1 MMGIVSH
8 QIKGNTCS
16 ASGSFEFA
24 FLKDI
29 KELILRTIPAFAGQ
43 RDDLISLKNGVYRI
57 EEGVLYIKAT
67 RIYFGYL
74 PDYCEKEDVWSPRAI
89 YWPDEK
95 FLLSLE
101 NPPKVKEVIIKR
113 WWRNNKKIQ
122 AIELSED
129 DPRWYK
135 AKTEHEFEIA
145 ISNFVLNES
154 IIAKK

>member
-1 MMGIVSH
+1 MGIIANH
-8 QIKGNTCS
+8 IKGNLYAT
-16 ASGSFEFA
+16 SGDFEFA
-24 FLKDI
+24 FLKDRC
-29 KELILRTIPAFAGQ
+29 ELILRNDPAVCSQ
-43 RDDLISLKNGVYRI
+43 RDDLISLKDGKYRI
-57 EEGVLYIKAT
+57 EGGVLYIKAT

-74 PDYCEKEDVWSPRAI
+74 PNYCEKEDVWSPRAI

-101 NPPKVKEVIIKR
+101 NPPEVKEVIIKR

-135 AKTEHEFEIA
+135 AKVEHPFEMA
-145 ISNFVLNES
+145 IENFRLNES
-154 IIAKK
+154 NLVK